1 MALFDTLEK
10 DPGALRIREAAG
22 RGTLSHALL
31 FTGSGDRA
39 GLARYAAAAMECT
52 ADRGQPCGVCPA
64 CRKVGQDIHPDVI
77 TVRDP
82 DHKNIAV
89 DVVRSIRADAYIR
102 PNEGRRKVY
111 LFPDCALLT
120 EQDQNV
126 LLKIVEEGPPY
137 AAFLFCAENPSQ
149 VLQTLRSRCVEVKLR
164 PGTEED
170 GEPSE
175 AAEALCRAIGSR
187 RRGAVAELAVRL
199 EKKKLDR
206 EALAVMLE
214 RSRASFA
221 AALLSLYGRQ
231 PGEMDREIAPF
242 LAKNLTKTQIMSTI
256 ELLQKYHGECAYN
269 VGPGHVLGALAAEL
283 EGIL

>member
-64 CRKVGQDIHPDVI
+64 CRKVGGDIHPDVI

-206 EALAVMLE
+206 EALSAMLE

-231 PGEMDREIAPF
+231 PGEMDREIGPF